1 MLGAPTV
8 RLGILPGDANEGDI
22 MKLSL
27 ALAGAALLAGTL
39 TACGGG
45 DGSSGGS
52 GGSAS
57 GGSGSDYC
65 KDLKS
70 ASATFGSLS
79 SGDTSKLDDAFATF
93 HKLAGEAP
101 GAIKDDWKTLDS
113 AISTIQKALADA
125 GLKFSDLDKIQ
136 AGQVPEGFDPTKLA
150 GLATQFTKLND
161 ANFTKASKAIETHAK
176 STCKVTLA
184 P

>member
-1 MLGAPTV
+1 
-8 RLGILPGDANEGDI
+8 
-22 MKLSL
+22 MKFSL
-27 ALAGAALLAGTL
+27 ALAGTALLAGTL

-45 DGSSGGS
+45 SGGGGAS
-52 GGSAS
+52 GN

-79 SGDTSKLDDAFATF
+79 GGDTAKLDSAFATF

-101 GAIKDDWKTLDS
+101 GAIKDDWKTLDG
-113 AISTIQKALADA
+113 AIVTIQKALADA
-125 GLKFSDLDKIQ
+125 GLKFSDLSKIQ
-136 AGQVPEGFDPTKLA
+136 AGQSVPGFDPTKLA
-150 GLATQFTKLND
+150 GLASKLSKLND
-161 ANFTKASKAIETHAK
+161 ANFTKASTAIEKHAK

>member
-1 MLGAPTV
+1 
-8 RLGILPGDANEGDI
+8 

-45 DGSSGGS
+45 DGSSGS
-52 GGSAS
+52 SAGGGGN

-79 SGDTSKLDDAFATF
+79 GGDASKLDDAFATF

-101 GAIKDDWKTLDS
+101 GAIKDDWKVLDGAINTL
-113 AISTIQKALADA
+113 QKAFADA
-125 GLKFSDLDKIQ
+125 GLKFSDLAKIE
-136 AGQVPEGFDPTKLA
+136 AGQIPAGVDQSKLAALVPQLTKLS
-150 GLATQFTKLND
+150 D
-161 ANFTKASKAIETHAK
+161 ANFTKASNAITAHAK
-176 STCKVTLA
+176 ATCKVTLA

>member
-8 RLGILPGDANEGDI
+8 RLGTVPGNAIEGDT

-27 ALAGAALLAGTL
+27 ALAGTALLAGTL
-39 TACGGG
+39 TACGG
-45 DGSSGGS
+45 SGGGSPS
-52 GGSAS
+52 GN

-79 SGDTSKLDDAFATF
+79 GGDTAKLDSAFATF

-101 GAIKDDWKTLDS
+101 GAIKADWKVLD
-113 AISTIQKALADA
+113 
-125 GLKFSDLDKIQ
+125 
-136 AGQVPEGFDPTKLA
+136 
-150 GLATQFTKLND
+150 
-161 ANFTKASKAIETHAK
+161 
-176 STCKVTLA
+176 
-184 P
+184 

>member
-1 MLGAPTV
+1 
-8 RLGILPGDANEGDI
+8 

-27 ALAGAALLAGTL
+27 ALAGTALLAGTL
-39 TACGGG
+39 TACGGSS
-45 DGSSGGS
+45 DGNN
-52 GGSAS
+52 AS

-79 SGDTSKLDDAFATF
+79 GGDTAKLDSAFATF

-101 GAIKDDWKTLDS
+101 GAIKDDWKILDK
-113 AISTIQKALADA
+113 AIETIQKALADA
-125 GLKFSDLDKIQ
+125 GLKFSDLSKIQ
-136 AGQVPEGFDPTKLA
+136 AGQTPKGYDPSKLA
-150 GLATQFTKLND
+150 ALVPKLTALNN
-161 ANFTKASKAIETHAK
+161 ANFTKASNAIEAHAK
-176 STCKVTLA
+176 NTCKVTLQ

>member
-1 MLGAPTV
+1 MLGEPTL
-8 RLGILPGDANEGDI
+8 RLGILPGDANEGDK

-27 ALAGAALLAGTL
+27 ALAGTALLAGTL

-45 DGSSGGS
+45 DGGSSGD
-52 GGSAS
+52 
-57 GGSGSDYC
+57 GGSGSNYC

-79 SGDTSKLDDAFATF
+79 SGDTSKLDSAFATF

-101 GAIKDDWKTLDS
+101 GSIKPDWKILDD

-136 AGQVPEGFDPTKLA
+136 AGQVPKGFDPSKLA
-150 GLATQFTKLND
+150 GLASEFTKLNTPQ
-161 ANFTKASKAIETHAK
+161 FTKASKAITAHAK
-176 STCKVTLA
+176 KTCKVTLA